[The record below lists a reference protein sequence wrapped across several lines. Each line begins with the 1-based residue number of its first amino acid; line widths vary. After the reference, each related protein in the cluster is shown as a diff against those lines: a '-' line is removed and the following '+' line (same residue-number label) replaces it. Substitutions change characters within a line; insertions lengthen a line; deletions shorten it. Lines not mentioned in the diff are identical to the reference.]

1 MVNPVIIVCVKEW
14 NYTFYLAGY
23 FQSSEMIYMIRM
35 KRCENR
41 WIKLKPYLISIVIA
55 LGIGGLAAFLIK
67 DNLAMYERIIRPVLA
82 PKAYVFPIAWTIL
95 YILMGISSTRV
106 WLQRKEKT
114 ELVLDALMAYVIQ
127 LILNFFW
134 SILFFN
140 MQNFLFSFIWLVLLW
155 IAIIIMIV
163 RFYRVDPLAAYLQIP
178 YLLWVTFAGYL
189 NFMIYRLNP

>member
-1 MVNPVIIVCVKEW
+1 MW
-14 NYTFYLAGY
+14 T
-23 FQSSEMIYMIRM
+23 
-35 KRCENR
+35 
-41 WIKLKPYLISIVIA
+41 KLKPYLISIVIA

-82 PKAYVFPIAWTIL
+82 PKTYVFPIAWTIL
-95 YILMGISSTRV
+95 YILMGISSARV
-106 WLQRKEKT
+106 WLERKEKP

>member
-1 MVNPVIIVCVKEW
+1 MW
-14 NYTFYLAGY
+14 T
-23 FQSSEMIYMIRM
+23 
-35 KRCENR
+35 
-41 WIKLKPYLISIVIA
+41 KLKPYLISIVIA

-67 DNLAMYERIIRPVLA
+67 DNLAMYERIIRPALA

-95 YILMGISSTRV
+95 YILMGMSSARV
-106 WLQRKEKT
+106 WLQRKEKP

>member
-1 MVNPVIIVCVKEW
+1 MW
-14 NYTFYLAGY
+14 T
-23 FQSSEMIYMIRM
+23 
-35 KRCENR
+35 
-41 WIKLKPYLISIVIA
+41 KLKPYLISIVIA

-95 YILMGISSTRV
+95 YILMGISSARV
-106 WLQRKEKT
+106 WLQRKEKP

-155 IAIIIMIV
+155 LLILKTTSHRHTYLRLVVFIIPVIFLILKISS
-163 RFYRVDPLAAYLQIP
+163 DA
-178 YLLWVTFAGYL
+178 
-189 NFMIYRLNP
+189 